1 MKKSIISAIVCFT
14 LQLNVALNAQL
25 QDSVRYTNLFE
36 YGEALTSEKVNFDNL
51 FKNFPLLISN
61 ADHIKLL
68 SYEYAGIAKSRKQI
82 IKFVSSNIYPN
93 APVWDTSIAFGGTE
107 NGRIINRK
115 PLIRLDNYTLNM
127 DKSSM
132 KDIIKRISEGYATG
146 SSVYRIKFIYLRKT
160 YNYYVF
166 VNPETKQ
173 VFTDG
178 NIFGFKFPIIN

>member
-14 LQLNVALNAQL
+14 LQLNVNLKAQL
-25 QDSVRYTNLFE
+25 QDSVRHTNLFE

-61 ADHIKLL
+61 ADPIKLL

-82 IKFVSSNIYPN
+82 VKFVSSNIYPN
-93 APVWDTSIAFGGTE
+93 APVWDTSIAFGESE
-107 NGRIINRK
+107 NGSIISKK
-115 PLIRLDNYTLNM
+115 PLIMLDIFKLNI

-132 KDIIKRISEGYATG
+132 KDIVRGISEGYATG
-146 SSVYRIKFIYLRKT
+146 SKVYKIKFVYFWKT
-160 YNYYVF
+160 YDYYVF

-178 NIFGFKFPIIN
+178 NIFGFKFPIID